1 MKRRD
6 ERAKIAVRQKKSSVR
21 HISLAEKAF
30 LGLNIAMNTAEP
42 KLNRPI
48 VKWIAIWAV
57 WTIVGVY
64 LTSHTSLQ
72 SRISGSPISFWWIL
86 SWQLFSG
93 YVWFALSP
101 IILWLGRK
109 FPFEN
114 GKWKT
119 NVLVHLAAGIVI
131 AFFQLAIDAFV
142 LPKLGYLSRYL
153 SESFWEN
160 YRVFVLVNLHF
171 SVSIYWGVLGIYQA
185 IRYYRKYRERELQT
199 SQLEARLAMSRLQ
212 VLKMQLHPHF
222 LFNTLNAIS
231 ELIYKDPESAERMIG
246 DLSDL
251 LRMSFQNL
259 EVQEITLKQELEFLR
274 KYLEIEQMRF
284 HDRLRVEMK
293 IAPETLDAQVPNM
306 ILQPLVENAIKHGL
320 APRSEGGKIEIG
332 AERSNGHLQL
342 TVSDDG
348 IGVPFNDVENLPEGV
363 GLSNTRKRLRHLYGE
378 RHKFNLATAKKNG
391 LKVNLTIPFK
401 ESEN

>member
-1 MKRRD
+1 M
-6 ERAKIAVRQKKSSVR
+6 
-21 HISLAEKAF
+21 
-30 LGLNIAMNTAEP
+30 T
-42 KLNRPI
+42 
-48 VKWIAIWAV
+48 KWIGIWAL
-57 WTIVGVY
+57 WTLIGFFFASQ
-64 LTSHTSLQ
+64 TALQ
-72 SRISGSPISFWWIL
+72 NQLSENPVSFWGIL

-119 NVLVHLAAGIVI
+119 SLPVHLVVSFLI
-131 AFFQLAIDAFV
+131 AFFQLAIDSLV
-142 LPKLGYLSRYL
+142 LPELGYLRRYQSAPFL
-153 SESFWEN
+153 EK
-160 YRVFVLVNLHF
+160 YKVFLLINLHF

-212 VLKMQLHPHF
+212 VLKGQLHPHF

-284 HDRLRVEMK
+284 HDRLKVEMK

-332 AERSNGHLQL
+332 AQRSNGHLQI

-348 IGVPFNDVENLPEGV
+348 IGVPFNDVDSLPEGV

-378 RHKFNLATAKKNG
+378 RHQFDLQTAKKSG

-401 ESEN
+401 ELEN